1 MATYFSNIKE
11 RVLQIP
17 ENKGISKEKF
27 FEEIGVTYGNFKGKA
42 KEKALSSETLATI
55 VSKYEDIDSEWLLTG
70 KGSMTKEHEKAFQEQ
85 PIRGVEVRA
94 GLDVI
99 GSDARPLIPIEAMAG
114 FGTTETT
121 ITQGDIKAWYV
132 VPDFNG
138 FDFMIKVKGSSMYPK
153 YSSGDV
159 VACKKLPLADLFFQW
174 NKVYVLDTVQGPLI
188 KRIKR
193 GRDDKHVLI
202 VSENTNYEPFELP
215 LKAINSVAIVIGVI
229 RLE

>member
-70 KGSMTKEHEKAFQEQ
+70 KGSMTKEHASSLQERS
-85 PIRGVEVRA
+85 IRGKKVQ
-94 GLDVI
+94 I
-99 GSDARPLIPIEAMAG
+99 GPDLPDPNARPLIPIEAMAG
-114 FGTTETT
+114 FGTAETT
-121 ITQGDIKAWYV
+121 ITQQDIKAWYV
-132 VPDFNG
+132 VPDFNS

-159 VACKKLPLADLFFQW
+159 VACKKVPLDGLFFQW

-193 GRDDKHVLI
+193 GSDDEHVLI